1 MRQIYTSLRQ
11 ENIDRVIA
19 LMTEHGIETTV
30 TNRSSY
36 KGGDWKRFSYS
47 NRPDASTW
55 PQVWV
60 VNANDQTR
68 ARELLRDAGI
78 EPPVRYAEELAASRE
93 PLTGQARHRAVAGR
107 MRMVTLALVGIAA
120 LLLSLRTCSTA
131 QDEAGQPQKPQKPQV
146 VPVTPH

>member
-19 LMTEHGIETTV
+19 LMDEHGIETTV
-30 TNRSSY
+30 SNRSSY
-36 KGGDWKRFSYS
+36 KGGEWKRFSYS
-47 NRPDASTW
+47 NKPDASTW

-68 ARELLRDAGI
+68 ARELLREAGI

-93 PLTGQARHRAVAGR
+93 PLTGQSRHRAVAAR
-107 MRMVTLALVGIAA
+107 MRMIALSLVAVA
-120 LLLSLRTCSTA
+120 SVLLSLRSCATA
-131 QDEAGQPQKPQKPQV
+131 RQAEEPKPQV
-146 VPVTPH
+146 IPVSTH

>member
-19 LMTEHGIETTV
+19 LMTEHDIATSV

-47 NRPDASTW
+47 NRPDPGSW

-68 ARELLRDAGI
+68 ARELLREAGI

-107 MRMVTLALVGIAA
+107 MRMVTLCLVGVAVM
-120 LLLSLRTCSTA
+120 LLSLRMCGTA
-131 QDEAGQPQKPQKPQV
+131 PREAVEKPQV
-146 VPVTPH
+146 IPVITH

>member
-19 LMTEHGIETTV
+19 LMTEHGIDTTV
-30 TNRSSY
+30 SNRTSY
-36 KGGDWKRFSYS
+36 KGGEWKRFSYT

-68 ARELLRDAGI
+68 ARELLREAGI

-107 MRMVTLALVGIAA
+107 MRMVALSLVAVAA
-120 LLLSLRTCSTA
+120 VLLSIRSCGTA
-131 QDEAGQPQKPQKPQV
+131 KQAEPEKRQIIPI
-146 VPVTPH
+146 TTH

>member
-19 LMTEHGIETTV
+19 LMTEHGIDTTLS
-30 TNRSSY
+30 NRSSY

-68 ARELLRDAGI
+68 ARELLREAGI

-107 MRMVTLALVGIAA
+107 MRRVALILVAIAA
-120 LLLSLRTCSTA
+120 VLLSIRSCSTTR
-131 QDEAGQPQKPQKPQV
+131 QVEPQKPQV
-146 VPVTPH
+146 IPVITH

>member
-11 ENIDRVIA
+11 ENIDRVVA
-19 LMTEHGIETTV
+19 LMSEHDIQTTV

-68 ARELLRDAGI
+68 ARELLREAGI

-107 MRMVTLALVGIAA
+107 MRLVTLALVAVAA
-120 LLLSLRTCSTA
+120 LLLSLRTCSSGS
-131 QDEAGQPQKPQKPQV
+131 DEPGPPQKRQV
-146 VPVTPH
+146 VPVTTH

>member
-19 LMTEHGIETTV
+19 LMTEHGIDTTLS
-30 TNRSSY
+30 NRSSY

-68 ARELLRDAGI
+68 ARELLREAGI

-93 PLTGQARHRAVAGR
+93 PLTGQARHRAIAGR
-107 MRMVTLALVGIAA
+107 MRRVALILVALVAM
-120 LLLSLRTCSTA
+120 LLSIRSCSTA
-131 QDEAGQPQKPQKPQV
+131 RQAEPQKPQV
-146 VPVTPH
+146 IPVITH

>member
-11 ENIDRVIA
+11 DNIDRVIA
-19 LMTEHGIETTV
+19 LMGEHGIETTV
-30 TNRSSY
+30 SNRSSY

-47 NRPDASTW
+47 NKPDASTW

-68 ARELLRDAGI
+68 ARELLRTAGI
-78 EPPVRYAEELAASRE
+78 EPPVRYAEELAASRA

-107 MRMVTLALVGIAA
+107 MRMIALSLVAVA
-120 LLLSLRTCSTA
+120 TVLLSLRSCGVARQT
-131 QDEAGQPQKPQKPQV
+131 EPPPQV
-146 VPVTPH
+146 IPVITH

>member
-19 LMTEHGIETTV
+19 LMTEHGIDTTV
-30 TNRSSY
+30 SNRSSY
-36 KGGDWKRFSYS
+36 KGGEWKRFSYT

-68 ARELLRDAGI
+68 ARALLREAGI

-93 PLTGQARHRAVAGR
+93 PLTGPARHRAVAGR
-107 MRMVTLALVGIAA
+107 MRMVALSLVAVAA
-120 LLLSLRTCSTA
+120 VLLSLHSCDTA
-131 QDEAGQPQKPQKPQV
+131 KQVEPQKPQII
-146 VPVTPH
+146 PVITH

>member
-11 ENIDRVIA
+11 ENVDRVIA
-19 LMTEHGIETTV
+19 LMTEHGIETSV
-30 TNRSSY
+30 TNRSNY
-36 KGGDWKRFSYS
+36 KGGDWKRFSYT
-47 NRPDASTW
+47 NRPDASSW

-93 PLTGQARHRAVAGR
+93 PLTGQAKHRAVAGR
-107 MRMVTLALVGIAA
+107 SRMVTLCLVGVAVT
-120 LLLSLRTCSTA
+120 LLSIRSCSTFQQA
-131 QDEAGQPQKPQKPQV
+131 EEPVKPTVIPI
-146 VPVTPH
+146 TTH

>member
-19 LMTEHGIETTV
+19 LMTEHGIDTTV
-30 TNRSSY
+30 SNRTSY
-36 KGGDWKRFSYS
+36 KGGEWKRFSYT

-68 ARELLRDAGI
+68 ARELLREAGI

-107 MRMVTLALVGIAA
+107 MRMVALSLVAVAA
-120 LLLSLRTCSTA
+120 VLLSIRSCGTT
-131 QDEAGQPQKPQKPQV
+131 QQVEPQKRQV
-146 VPVTPH
+146 IPITTH

>member
-19 LMTEHGIETTV
+19 LMTEHDIETSV
-30 TNRSSY
+30 TNRSNY
-36 KGGDWKRFSYS
+36 KGGDWKRFSYT
-47 NRPDASTW
+47 NRPDASSW

-68 ARELLRDAGI
+68 ARELLREAGI

-93 PLTGQARHRAVAGR
+93 PLTGQAKHRAVASR
-107 MRMVTLALVGIAA
+107 SRMVTLCLVGVAVM
-120 LLLSLRTCSTA
+120 LLSIRSCSTF
-131 QDEAGQPQKPQKPQV
+131 QKTEEPPKPTV
-146 VPVTPH
+146 IPITTH

>member
-19 LMTEHGIETTV
+19 LMTEHGIETSV
-30 TNRSSY
+30 TNRSNY
-36 KGGDWKRFSYS
+36 KGGDWKRFSYT
-47 NRPDASTW
+47 NRPDASNW

-93 PLTGQARHRAVAGR
+93 PLTGQARHRAVASR
-107 MRMVTLALVGIAA
+107 SRMVTLCLVGVAVM
-120 LLLSLRTCSTA
+120 LLSIRSCSTFRQA
-131 QDEAGQPQKPQKPQV
+131 EEPPKPQV
-146 VPVTPH
+146 IPVTTH

>member
-11 ENIDRVIA
+11 ENIDRVVA
-19 LMTEHGIETTV
+19 LMTEHGIETTLS
-30 TNRSSY
+30 NRSSY

-68 ARELLRDAGI
+68 ARELLREAGI

-93 PLTGQARHRAVAGR
+93 PLSGQARHRAVAGR
-107 MRMVTLALVGIAA
+107 MRRVALSLVAIAA
-120 LLLSLRTCSTA
+120 VLLSIRSCGTT
-131 QDEAGQPQKPQKPQV
+131 QPVEPQKRQV
-146 VPVTPH
+146 IPITTH

>member
-36 KGGDWKRFSYS
+36 KGGDWKRFSSS
-47 NRPDASTW
+47 NRPDARTW

-60 VNANDQTR
+60 VNANDQT
-68 ARELLRDAGI
+68 
-78 EPPVRYAEELAASRE
+78 
-93 PLTGQARHRAVAGR
+93 
-107 MRMVTLALVGIAA
+107 
-120 LLLSLRTCSTA
+120 LSLI
-131 QDEAGQPQKPQKPQV
+131 
-146 VPVTPH
+146 HI

>member
-19 LMTEHGIETTV
+19 LMTEHDIETSV
-30 TNRSSY
+30 TNRSNY
-36 KGGDWKRFSYS
+36 KGGDWKRFSYT
-47 NRPDASTW
+47 NRPDASSW

-68 ARELLRDAGI
+68 ARELLREAGI

-93 PLTGQARHRAVAGR
+93 PLTGQAKHRAVASR
-107 MRMVTLALVGIAA
+107 SRMVTLCLVGVAVM
-120 LLLSLRTCSTA
+120 LLSIRSCSTF
-131 QDEAGQPQKPQKPQV
+131 QKAEEPPKPTV
-146 VPVTPH
+146 IPITTH

>member
-11 ENIDRVIA
+11 ENIDRVVA
-19 LMTEHGIETTV
+19 LMTEHGIETSV
-30 TNRSSY
+30 TNRSNY
-36 KGGDWKRFSYS
+36 KGSDWKRFSYT
-47 NRPDASTW
+47 NRPDASSW

-68 ARELLRDAGI
+68 ARELLREAGI

-107 MRMVTLALVGIAA
+107 MRLVTLSLVGVAVM
-120 LLLSLRTCSTA
+120 LLSVRTCSTSTA
-131 QDEAGQPQKPQKPQV
+131 PQEPPKPQV
-146 VPVTPH
+146 IPVTTH

>member
-19 LMTEHGIETTV
+19 LMTEHGIETSV
-30 TNRSSY
+30 TNRSNY
-36 KGGDWKRFSYS
+36 KGGDWKRFSYT
-47 NRPDASTW
+47 NRPDASSW

-68 ARELLRDAGI
+68 ARELLREAGI

-93 PLTGQARHRAVAGR
+93 PLTGQAKHRAVASR
-107 MRMVTLALVGIAA
+107 SRLVTLCLVGVAVM
-120 LLLSLRTCSTA
+120 LLSIRSCSTFQQA
-131 QDEAGQPQKPQKPQV
+131 EEPVKPTVIPI
-146 VPVTPH
+146 TTH

>member
-19 LMTEHGIETTV
+19 LMTEHGIDTTV
-30 TNRSSY
+30 SNRSSY
-36 KGGDWKRFSYS
+36 KGGEWKRFSYS

-68 ARELLRDAGI
+68 ARGLLREAGI

-93 PLTGQARHRAVAGR
+93 PLTGPARHRAVAGR
-107 MRMVTLALVGIAA
+107 MRMVALSLVAVAA
-120 LLLSLRTCSTA
+120 VLLSLRSCDTA
-131 QDEAGQPQKPQKPQV
+131 KQVEPQKRQV
-146 VPVTPH
+146 IPIITH

>member
-11 ENIDRVIA
+11 ENVDRVIA
-19 LMTEHGIETTV
+19 LMTEHGIETSV
-30 TNRSSY
+30 TNRSNY
-36 KGGDWKRFSYS
+36 KGGDWKRFSYT
-47 NRPDASTW
+47 NRPDASSW

-93 PLTGQARHRAVAGR
+93 PLTGQAKHRAVAGR
-107 MRMVTLALVGIAA
+107 SRMVTLCLVGVAVM
-120 LLLSLRTCSTA
+120 LLSIRSCSTFQQA
-131 QDEAGQPQKPQKPQV
+131 EEPVKPTVIPI
-146 VPVTPH
+146 TTH

>member
-19 LMTEHGIETTV
+19 LMAEHGIETSV

-36 KGGDWKRFSYS
+36 KGADWKKFSYT

-60 VNANDQTR
+60 VNSNDQIR
-68 ARELLRDAGI
+68 ARELLREAGI
-78 EPPVRYAEELAASRE
+78 EPPVRYADELAAAMRE
-93 PLTGQARHRAVAGR
+93 PLTGTARHRAVAGR
-107 MRMVTLALVGIAA
+107 MRMVALSLVAVAA
-120 LLLSLRTCSTA
+120 VLLSVRSCAITKEQS
-131 QDEAGQPQKPQKPQV
+131 QPPQPQRQV
-146 VPVTPH
+146 VPVSAH

>member
-11 ENIDRVIA
+11 ENIDRVVA
-19 LMTEHGIETTV
+19 LMTEHGIETSV
-30 TNRSSY
+30 TNRSNY
-36 KGGDWKRFSYS
+36 KGGDWKRFSYT
-47 NRPDASTW
+47 NRPDASSW

-68 ARELLRDAGI
+68 ARELLREAGI

-107 MRMVTLALVGIAA
+107 MRLVTLSLVGVAVM
-120 LLLSLRTCSTA
+120 LLSVRSCNTFNA
-131 QDEAGQPQKPQKPQV
+131 PEEPPKPQV
-146 VPVTPH
+146 IPVTTH

>member
-30 TNRSSY
+30 SNRTSY
-36 KGGDWKRFSYS
+36 KGGEWKRFSYS

-68 ARELLRDAGI
+68 ARELLREAGI

-93 PLTGQARHRAVAGR
+93 PLSGQARHRAVAGR
-107 MRMVTLALVGIAA
+107 MRMVALSLVAVA
-120 LLLSLRTCSTA
+120 SVLLSIRSCSTTKQA
-131 QDEAGQPQKPQKPQV
+131 EPQKPQV
-146 VPVTPH
+146 IPVTTH

>member
-19 LMTEHGIETTV
+19 LMTEHGIDTTV
-30 TNRSSY
+30 SNRTSY
-36 KGGDWKRFSYS
+36 KGGEWKRFSYT

-68 ARELLRDAGI
+68 ARELLREAGI

-107 MRMVTLALVGIAA
+107 MRMVALSLVAVAA
-120 LLLSLRTCSTA
+120 VLLSIRSCGTTKTP
-131 QDEAGQPQKPQKPQV
+131 EPPQKRQV
-146 VPVTPH
+146 IPVTTH